1 MRQSEEIS
9 FRDIIIAIKKNIKL
23 LFIVI
28 AIIMTITL
36 SGLVIHHFTKPV
48 MVTQQLRIGS
58 YLSSNDRQNTDKK
71 DTDREYTIRK
81 TINSSSY
88 VLNNIV
94 NPLINQVDT
103 LPNAVSITASK
114 NFIKDPKGM
123 FDKKGQPLKFYSPD
137 DSILL
142 LQATLPKKQLKSAL
156 NKFNHRC
163 EDIAKTVK
171 LSESEM
177 LAHTKKR
184 WKQQQTLNKLK
195 LTLLKDTE
203 RKLAPLSSD
212 SALKKTF
219 QGQNASMASPQS
231 DKTSNLFSALMTN
244 DRITQFGLQA
254 NQELIKITTK
264 TNSINDNLA
273 SLTPA
278 HLIGKPFLTETKSSG
293 IKYLLI
299 AFMLSILLGLFAI
312 GIKCVSESK
321 SNS

>member
-1 MRQSEEIS
+1 MQSDEIS
-9 FRDIIIAIKKNIKL
+9 LRDIIIAIKKNIKL

-36 SGLVIHHFTKPV
+36 SGLVIQHFTKPID
-48 MVTQQLRIGS
+48 VTQQLRIGS
-58 YLSSNDRQNTDKK
+58 YFSSNTRQ
-71 DTDREYTIRK
+71 

-88 VLNNIV
+88 VLNTTLR
-94 NPLINQVDT
+94 PFLQQAKT

-114 NFIKDPKGM
+114 NFIQESKGM
-123 FDKKGQPLKFYSPD
+123 LDNKDKGQPLKFYSPD

-142 LQATLPKKQLKSAL
+142 LQATLPQKHFKTAL
-156 NKFNHRC
+156 TEFKHRC
-163 EDIAKTVK
+163 DNIAKTVK
-171 LSESEM
+171 LSESKV
-177 LAHTKKR
+177 LAHTKQL
-184 WKQQQTLNKLK
+184 WQQQQTLNKLK
-195 LTLLKDTE
+195 LTLLKETE

-219 QGQNASMASPQS
+219 QGQNATMASPQS

-244 DRITQFGLQA
+244 ERITQFGLQA
-254 NQELIKITTK
+254 NQELITTTTK
-264 TNSINDNLA
+264 ANSINDTLA

-278 HLIGKPFLTETKSSG
+278 HLVGKPFLTETKSSAT
-293 IKYLLI
+293 KYLLI
-299 AFMLSILLGLFAI
+299 AFMLSILLGLFTI